1 MTLAHDH
8 FVHRHVVWSGN
19 VNKPDP
25 KHKNVVWSGNVSK
38 PDRSQL
44 VPPVERGEM
53 NVKHIFLYIPI
64 PHGLRESARVWA
76 LEASVRG
83 SYARFIDFS
92 TQNVVWSGN
101 VNKPDP
107 NTKMWFGRET

>member
-1 MTLAHDH
+1 MRGSYARFIDFSTQNVVWSGNVNKPDPNTN
-8 FVHRHVVWSGN
+8 VVWSGN

-53 NVKHIFLYIPI
+53 NVKHIFFIYTHP
-64 PHGLRESARVWA
+64 PRTTRV
-76 LEASVRG
+76 R
-83 SYARFIDFS
+83 
-92 TQNVVWSGN
+92 
-101 VNKPDP
+101 
-107 NTKMWFGRET
+107 

>member
-1 MTLAHDH
+1 M
-8 FVHRHVVWSGN
+8 
-19 VNKPDP
+19 
-25 KHKNVVWSGNVSK
+25 VWSGNVSK
-38 PDRSQL
+38 PERSQL

-92 TQNVVWSGN
+92 IQFVHVSRYNHILGQ
-101 VNKPDP
+101 
-107 NTKMWFGRET
+107 FGVKIRCAAASSRGTFTTACIDYNSPGRPTVGYVGKF